1 MRLLGYLVRWIYW
14 EWGWTTGGRALGNV
28 LMGLRVQT
36 HSGNNLGLGLAALRS
51 LRSVIFALGLAW
63 ALVSRKN
70 KSVQDILLRT
80 EVVFDWAPLLP
91 KVDMTFAMEINE

>member
-1 MRLLGYLVRWIYW
+1 
-14 EWGWTTGGRALGNV
+14 
-28 LMGLRVQT
+28 
-36 HSGNNLGLGLAALRS
+36 
-51 LRSVIFALGLAW
+51 LAW